1 MIESSKKV
9 KPWRQAV
16 EAAAVEAKSGAAALD
31 GPLILTILFWLA
43 APTSLSRKK
52 LAMGPYRKPD
62 LSKLVRS
69 TEDALVTAGAIAD
82 DARIVE
88 LHVEKRFV
96 PPGGHCGAEIV
107 IAVNHPLME
116 GC

>member
-16 EAAAVEAKSGAAALD
+16 EAAAFDAKDGAASLD
-31 GPLILTILFWLA
+31 GPLILTILFWLT

-107 IAVNHPLME
+107 IAVNHPLTA
-116 GC
+116 